1 MVPAAAADG
10 LNVTIN
16 LLIAIDMFG
25 FITAA
30 RVLEDFGS
38 NNNYS
43 VVDVIESKWIKEFS
57 GSYMRDIQNL
67 SWQTIDDEGE
77 YDQSVG
83 VSIAPRAIADTN
95 IRCVCFLN

>member
-38 NNNYS
+38 NDNYS
-43 VVDVIESKWIKEFS
+43 VVDVI
-57 GSYMRDIQNL
+57 
-67 SWQTIDDEGE
+67 
-77 YDQSVG
+77 
-83 VSIAPRAIADTN
+83 
-95 IRCVCFLN
+95 